1 MSVVTEPD
9 RSKLT
14 PPVVETKPHF
24 PEPNRRERDDSCGS
38 SSGDPQSSNQSKVG
52 VSSVAGTPHSSAPP
66 LMKPHPAGVAQGTT
80 GQDFTTVINTTFD
93 SLKTTLVKSLP
104 NTGEELPEE
113 EISQVRVSKT

>member
-1 MSVVTEPD
+1 MVTEPD

-14 PPVVETKPHF
+14 PPVVETRPHF
-24 PEPNRRERDDSCGS
+24 PEPNRRESHDSCGS

-52 VSSVAGTPHSSAPP
+52 VTSVAGTPQSGAP
-66 LMKPHPAGVAQGTT
+66 LLKSHPSGVVQGTT

-113 EISQVRVSKT
+113 EISQVRVSET